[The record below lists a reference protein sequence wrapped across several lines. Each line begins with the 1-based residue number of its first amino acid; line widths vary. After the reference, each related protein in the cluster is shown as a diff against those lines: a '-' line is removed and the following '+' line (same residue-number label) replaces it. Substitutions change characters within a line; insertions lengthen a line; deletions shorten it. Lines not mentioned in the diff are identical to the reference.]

1 MLNYI
6 RNLFSKKKVETK
18 KKPIQQQ
25 LLELNLGSY
34 VVFHLNHNICDQHI
48 SKGIDRFDQA
58 VLNSKQLKGLVK
70 AVYTSDVGHVY
81 VEVLGLVVA
90 GDCATRKEY
99 VLMWGEI
106 EKLAV
111 ISV

>member
-6 RNLFSKKKVETK
+6 RNLFSKKKLETK
-18 KKPIQQQ
+18 TKSIQQQ
-25 LLELNLGSY
+25 LLELSLGSF
-34 VVFHLNHNICDQHI
+34 VVFHLKHDICDQHI

-70 AVYTSDVGHVY
+70 AVYKSDAGHAY
-81 VEVLGLVVA
+81 VEVVGLVVA

>member
-6 RNLFSKKKVETK
+6 RNLFSKKKVRTK
-18 KKPIQQQ
+18 AKPIQQQ
-25 LLELNLGSY
+25 LLELSLGSF
-34 VVFHLNHNICDQHI
+34 VVFHLNHDICNQHI
-48 SKGIDRFDQA
+48 SKGIDRFDLA
-58 VLNSKQLKGLVK
+58 ILHNKQLKGLVK

-90 GDCATRKEY
+90 GDHATRKEY